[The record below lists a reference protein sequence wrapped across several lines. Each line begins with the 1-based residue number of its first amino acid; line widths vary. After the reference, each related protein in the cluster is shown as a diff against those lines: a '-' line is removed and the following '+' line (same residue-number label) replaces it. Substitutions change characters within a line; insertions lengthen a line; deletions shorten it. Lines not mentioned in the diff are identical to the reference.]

1 MMKKIDKRKA
11 YKMMID
17 VETTMADNHQQV
29 VFDLGVAVFTKDGK
43 IYEQRSYVVEE
54 VFNNYRLMERAY

>member
-1 MMKKIDKRKA
+1 MMKKIDKRKS

-43 IYEQRSYVVEE
+43 STSNAHMWLKKCLITTD
-54 VFNNYRLMERAY
+54 

>member
-1 MMKKIDKRKA
+1 MMKKIDKRKS

-43 IYEQRSYVVEE
+43 IYEQRSYVVE
-54 VFNNYRLMERAY
+54 